1 MARRKCFENTSI
13 HSMNL
18 PIKVQQR
25 RAELSS
31 TSIGDCCLTQ
41 LQRNQD
47 FICGTRTMHI
57 VIPSVARPWKQFS
70 LSQLVFFFSCYFLK
84 YFYYTQYP
92 SDKELYLAN

>member
-31 TSIGDCCLTQ
+31 ASIDDCCLTQ
-41 LQRNQD
+41 LQREED
-47 FICGTRTMHI
+47 FIYGTRTMNT
-57 VIPSVARPWKQFS
+57 VISSVKHQALLGRGNS
-70 LSQLVFFFSCYFLK
+70 FL
-84 YFYYTQYP
+84 FR
-92 SDKELYLAN
+92 S